1 MGRKKVRVPVGQQVR
16 FELLNYE
23 RLILRKRTSVP
34 VGDGEARD
42 VDMSIEMSLR
52 EWSKLRKAIKAGRN
66 RHKERQHKKM
76 ATIHR
81 RPSVGMFTR

>member
-34 VGDGEARD
+34 VGPDEVVE
-42 VDMSIEMSLR
+42 VDQSIEMSLR
-52 EWSKLRKAIKAGRN
+52 EWKRLRKAIRKGRD
-66 RHKERQHKKM
+66 RRKEREHKKM
-76 ATIHR
+76 VTIY
-81 RPSVGMFTR
+81 RPSIDMFT